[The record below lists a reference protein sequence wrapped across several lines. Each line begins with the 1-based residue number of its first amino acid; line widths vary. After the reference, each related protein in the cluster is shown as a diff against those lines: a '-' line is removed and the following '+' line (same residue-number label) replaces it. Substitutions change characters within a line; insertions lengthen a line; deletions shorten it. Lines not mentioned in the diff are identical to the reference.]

1 MKRKRII
8 LIVFGWLCI
17 FFNAVGWLA
26 VIAVPDDK
34 YEAKG
39 IPEMIGF
46 NFWFVIGFI
55 LLLNARKV
63 KRKIERIKEQE
74 ILNDLL
80 AEKEQYGG
88 KF

>member
-1 MKRKRII
+1 M
-8 LIVFGWLCI
+8 
-17 FFNAVGWLA
+17 GWLA

-74 ILNDLL
+74 MLNDLL
-80 AEKEQYGG
+80 AEKDQYGG